1 MQRSMGAPEQDGGQL
16 ACIHAVALLRHLL
29 ALLANL
35 HRFDGRLSVV
45 EQGLRDHDEVQ
56 IPLAPVL
63 PLFRSHPCCRAPA
76 RWWAPPL
83 AWCPAGIAPSASWR
97 PLPGGAA
104 ATACGTRDQAPPGE
118 GRGGATEG
126 RLTAKKGIESSA
138 ERSNSEQ
145 VNRRHLLP
153 FCAADHRQCSCPSA
167 PCRLRPRRLRA
178 SCAPPRSRTS
188 ATPFPPRLQAG
199 PGCAHI
205 ESA

>member
-1 MQRSMGAPEQDGGQL
+1 MGVVVNGDGRFQRSGLAGHSNSAGCWLRPQTLQNPVARSTAPP
-16 ACIHAVALLRHLL
+16 LLWLL
-29 ALLANL
+29 ESA
-35 HRFDGRLSVV
+35 RY
-45 EQGLRDHDEVQ
+45 
-56 IPLAPVL
+56 
-63 PLFRSHPCCRAPA
+63 APA
-76 RWWAPPL
+76 PWWAPPP
-83 AWCPAGIAPSASWR
+83 AWCPAGTVLSASWR
-97 PLPGGAA
+97 LPPGGAA